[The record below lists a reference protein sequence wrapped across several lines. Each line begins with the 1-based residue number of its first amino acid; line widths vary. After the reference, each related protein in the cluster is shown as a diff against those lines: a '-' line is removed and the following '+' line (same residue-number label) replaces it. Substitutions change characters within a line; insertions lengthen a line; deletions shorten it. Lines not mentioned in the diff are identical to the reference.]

1 MKLFFKKTIDGL
13 SKTRKK
19 LNDIILNFSGKSIL
33 DSEDLEKLEEQLLTA
48 DLGWELTDLILESLK
63 EADLKQYSVEH
74 RFKKC
79 INDYINISNNL
90 TDLNKVVIIVGVN
103 GTGKTTSIAKLGHYF
118 SNLGKSVTLV
128 GADTYRAAAIEQIR
142 LWADRLNLNFITN
155 EKSTDPASIAYD
167 GVSSGITKKF
177 DQIIIDTSGRI
188 QNSINLMKELEK
200 IYRVVS
206 NLTSDIDVLM
216 TIDAN
221 TGQNGM
227 HQIKEFSKFIPVSGI
242 ILTKMD
248 GTAKG
253 GIAVQ
258 IMKELQLPIYF
269 MGVGEDMEDLIPF
282 DLSNYINGL
291 ISTKDAVYEN

>member
-63 EADLKQYSVEH
+63 QADLKEYSVED

-79 INDYINISNNL
+79 IYDYIKISNSSNN
-90 TDLNKVVIIVGVN
+90 LNKVVIIVGVN
-103 GTGKTTSIAKLGHYF
+103 GTGKTTSIAKLGHYY

-128 GADTYRAAAIEQIR
+128 GADTYRAAAVEQIR

-167 GVSSGITKKF
+167 GVSSGITKNF
-177 DQIIIDTSGRI
+177 DQII
-188 QNSINLMKELEK
+188 
-200 IYRVVS
+200 
-206 NLTSDIDVLM
+206 
-216 TIDAN
+216 
-221 TGQNGM
+221 
-227 HQIKEFSKFIPVSGI
+227 
-242 ILTKMD
+242 
-248 GTAKG
+248 
-253 GIAVQ
+253 
-258 IMKELQLPIYF
+258 
-269 MGVGEDMEDLIPF
+269 
-282 DLSNYINGL
+282 
-291 ISTKDAVYEN
+291 

>member
-1 MKLFFKKTIDGL
+1 
-13 SKTRKK
+13 
-19 LNDIILNFSGKSIL
+19 
-33 DSEDLEKLEEQLLTA
+33 
-48 DLGWELTDLILESLK
+48 
-63 EADLKQYSVEH
+63 
-74 RFKKC
+74 
-79 INDYINISNNL
+79 
-90 TDLNKVVIIVGVN
+90 
-103 GTGKTTSIAKLGHYF
+103 
-118 SNLGKSVTLV
+118 
-128 GADTYRAAAIEQIR
+128 
-142 LWADRLNLNFITN
+142 
-155 EKSTDPASIAYD
+155 
-167 GVSSGITKKF
+167 
-177 DQIIIDTSGRI
+177 
-188 QNSINLMKELEK
+188 MKELEK

-258 IMKELQLPIYF
+258 IMKELKLPIYF
-269 MGVGEDMEDLIPF
+269 MGVGESMEDLIPF

-291 ISTKDAVYEN
+291 ISTQDTVYDN